1 MKDIKEKNLAISI
14 GLLVLFQAVIVVY
27 QLVNEH
33 YYTLD
38 SFEYLNSAKNLLETG
53 IPYSGNFSESINPDL
68 YTRRPPLYALFLL
81 VTSVFTLNI
90 KSIIIFQNILF
101 ILSIGLFDQF
111 ILKQNLTIKQR
122 ILFYSFLLLT
132 PSFLIYA
139 NLVMSEMLL
148 AFLLI
153 IYVISIQKLKHS
165 KNRFSYLWTGL
176 YQVLLMFTKPVFYLF
191 WIIQALYL
199 WLINTKKLFKIIGPT
214 LLSICAIALFAWY
227 NYSFTG
233 SSQFSSMQKIGFV
246 NYNAFYFQIEQ
257 IGLENANSW
266 IDSVET
272 QSKILFPGSYADQSK
287 FQMKASVSFCLERP
301 FSYSIYY
308 AKGIVAF
315 MLDPGRFDLYNFLGI
330 DELGYSGLMKSIRS
344 EGLKAIVN
352 YLTMQPIGLILL
364 LGLLL
369 FVNGIKMIG
378 YLFYLIG
385 FKQFN
390 YIEVIMVI
398 LFLYV
403 AVLTGPNGASRYMVP
418 VLPFYLFGAIK
429 GLSKIKSKLISS

>member
-1 MKDIKEKNLAISI
+1 MKAIQEKSLTISI
-14 GLLVLFQAVIVVY
+14 GLLVLFQAVLVIY

-53 IPYSGNFSESINPDL
+53 IPYSGSFSESINPDL
-68 YTRRPPLYALFLL
+68 YTRRPPFYAIFLL
-81 VTSVFTLNI
+81 VSSAFTLNI

-101 ILSIGLFDQF
+101 ILTIGLFDRF
-111 ILKQNLTIKQR
+111 ILKQNLTRKQR
-122 ILFYSFLLLT
+122 ILFYSFLLVS

-139 NLVMSEMLL
+139 NLVMSEILL

-153 IYVISIQKLKHS
+153 IYVLSIQKLKNS
-165 KNRFSYLWTGL
+165 KNQFAYLRTGF

-199 WLINTKKLFKIIGPT
+199 WLINKKISIKIIGPT
-214 LLSICAIALFAWY
+214 LLSIGAIVLFTLY

-257 IGLENANSW
+257 IGLENANNW

-272 QSKILFPGSYADQSK
+272 QSKVLFPESYADQSK
-287 FQMKASVSFCLERP
+287 YQMKASVSFCIDRP

-308 AKGIVAF
+308 AKGIIAF

-344 EGLKAIVN
+344 EGLSAISN
-352 YLTMQPIGLILL
+352 YLTIQPIGLMLL
-364 LGLLL
+364 LGLFL

-378 YLFYLIG
+378 YFVYLMG

-390 YIEVIMVI
+390 YLEVIMVI

-418 VLPFYLFGAIK
+418 VLLFYLFGAIK
-429 GLSKIKSKLISS
+429 GLSKIKSMLIST